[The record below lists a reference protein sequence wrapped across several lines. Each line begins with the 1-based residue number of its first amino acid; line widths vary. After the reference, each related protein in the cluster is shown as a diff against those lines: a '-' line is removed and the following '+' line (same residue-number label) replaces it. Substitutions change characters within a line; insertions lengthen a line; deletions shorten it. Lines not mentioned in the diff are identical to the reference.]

1 MRQRQLIWRFL
12 DRAGLHPRQVRFNPV
27 RSWNG
32 AGEQRVRE
40 NYAEEVRRFRR
51 REANNATALI
61 VVIDADTRSVPR
73 RFAQLA
79 ATLQASG
86 LEAVDLRTEPIAH
99 LVPKRNIETW
109 ILCLNNTRV
118 DEDTDYKQNGDWS
131 DKTRRA
137 AEVLFQWTRLNHPLP
152 EHCVPSLISGVTE
165 LRRLQL

>member
-1 MRQRQLIWRFL
+1 MRQRQFVLRYL
-12 DRAGLHPRQVRFNPV
+12 AKAAVDTHQVRFNPV

-51 REANNATALI
+51 RHANAATALI
-61 VVIDADTRSVPR
+61 VVIDADTRSVPSR
-73 RFAQLA
+73 LAQLA
-79 ATLQASG
+79 ATLQAG
-86 LEAVDLRTEPIAH
+86 GIEAVNLRTESIAH

-118 DEDTDYKQNGDWS
+118 YEDRDYKQNGDWS
-131 DKTRRA
+131 DRTRRA

-152 EHCVPSLISGVTE
+152 EHCVPSLSSGVIE